1 MLTRARRTSYRSQR
15 VRLTH
20 LKTTRQGSQTKGMI
34 ETRRTRPLP
43 GVPHSN
49 KSTQLCS
56 QTKLQNQEHLAPR
69 STQPLPGVPHSN
81 KSTHRAPKSSRPL
94 PGVPLQPEHPA
105 LLARSTALR
114 PEHTALPN
122 TGLQNCLLHQN
133 HEYQFTTQQHTPRE
147 SKAEKFLCFLLDWY
161 AILPTV
167 EGAIAAVGRRLAQ
180 THPGQDSQLR
190 GNRK

>member
-1 MLTRARRTSYRSQR
+1 MLTRARRTGYRSQR
-15 VRLTH
+15 VRVTH
-20 LKTTRQGSQTKGMI
+20 LKNNQARFTDQRHDRNKAHTAPTWSTT
-34 ETRRTRPLP
+34 
-43 GVPHSN
+43 
-49 KSTQLCS
+49 
-56 QTKLQNQEHLAPR
+56 
-69 STQPLPGVPHSN
+69 
-81 KSTHRAPKSSRPL
+81 
-94 PGVPLQPEHPA
+94 LQPEQPA
-105 LLARSTALR
+105 LFSRSTALR

-122 TGLQNCLLHQN
+122 AETLGSPNCLLHQN

-190 GNRK
+190 GSRK